1 MEYVEVAK
9 YKLNP
14 GFTDEQLIA
23 AEREVR
29 DGMIKDM
36 PGYVGRELYKG
47 EDDEWCLILRFDS
60 KGHMDALLA
69 SLKKER
75 HPSFHN
81 YASIIDLA
89 TMQVEFFEKRI

>member
-14 GFTDEQLIA
+14 GFSEAQLIA
-23 AEREVR
+23 AEEEVR
-29 DGMIKDM
+29 AGMIKNM
-36 PGYVGRELYKG
+36 PGYVGRELYKN
-47 EDDEWCLILRFDS
+47 EDNEWCLILRFDS
-60 KGHMDALLA
+60 KAHMDALLA

-75 HPSFHN
+75 HPSIHS

-89 TMQVEFFEKRI
+89 TMRVEFFERRI

>member
-14 GFTDEQLIA
+14 GFTDAQLIA
-23 AEREVR
+23 AEEEVR
-29 DGMIKDM
+29 AGMIKDM
-36 PGYVGRELYKG
+36 PGYVGRELFKN
-47 EDDEWCLILRFDS
+47 EDDEWCVILRFDS
-60 KGHMDALLA
+60 KEHMDALLA

-81 YASIIDLA
+81 YGSMIDVA
-89 TMQVEFFEKRI
+89 TVRMEVFEKRI

>member
-1 MEYVEVAK
+1 MEYIEVAR

-14 GFTDEQLIA
+14 GFSDAQLIA
-23 AEREVR
+23 AEEEVR
-29 DGMIKDM
+29 AGIIKDM

-47 EDDEWCLILRFDS
+47 EDNEWCLILRFDS
-60 KGHMDALLA
+60 KEHMDALLA

-81 YASIIDLA
+81 YASMIDFT
-89 TMQVEFFEKRI
+89 TMRMDFFEMRI